1 MRQLLLRLLAA
12 LLLWLPLAL
21 QAAEQ
26 GPYRRIV
33 TLDWGLAET
42 LIGIGV
48 TPIGVADLPN
58 YRRWVGEPTMPAS
71 VQDLGLRTEPNL
83 ELLTQ
88 LKPDL
93 ILITP
98 QFEAA
103 RPWLERIAPV
113 KSLAIYRPDSDPLHT
128 AQQVARELGELSGH
142 QAGAEQLIRDFEQQL
157 AQLREK
163 LANRDLPPFY
173 LVSLIDARHVRVY
186 GSSSL
191 FSSVL
196 RRLGQR
202 NAWQGGDNFWGFSQ
216 TGVEQLAEVPEA
228 ALIHFAPAPL
238 GALQALQQSVLWQ
251 HLPFVEQQRV
261 YAFAPAWQFGGLMA
275 AQHFMR
281 LLEEALLHD

>member
-1 MRQLLLRLLAA
+1 MTRLAARLLVA
-12 LLLWLPLAL
+12 LLLCLPLAL

-26 GPYRRIV
+26 GPYQRIA

-48 TPIGVADLPN
+48 TPVGVADLPN
-58 YRRWVGEPTMPAS
+58 YQRWVGEPAMPAS
-71 VQDLGLRTEPNL
+71 VHDLGLRTEPNL

-113 KSLAIYRPDSDPLHT
+113 KSLAIYRPDSDPLQT
-128 AQQVARELGELSGH
+128 AEQVARELGALSGH
-142 QAGAEQLIRDFEQQL
+142 EAGAERLIHDFEQQV
-157 AQLREK
+157 AQLRQT
-163 LANRDLPPFY
+163 LAGRALPPFF
-173 LVSLIDARHVRVY
+173 LVSFIDARHVRVY
-186 GSSSL
+186 GNSSL
-191 FSSVL
+191 FSAVL
-196 RRLGQR
+196 KRLGQR
-202 NAWQGGDNFWGFSQ
+202 NAWQGGDNFWGFTQ
-216 TGVEQLAEVPEA
+216 TGLEQLAEVPEA

-238 GALQALQQSVLWQ
+238 NVERQLQHSVLWQ
-251 HLPFVEQQRV
+251 HMPFVEQQRV

-281 LLEEALLHD
+281 LLQEALVDE

>member
-1 MRQLLLRLLAA
+1 MTGRVWRGLLA
-12 LLLWLPLAL
+12 LLLCLPLMV

-26 GPYRRIV
+26 GPYTRIA

-42 LIGIGV
+42 LVGIGV
-48 TPIGVADLPN
+48 TPVGVADLPN
-58 YRRWVGEPTMPAS
+58 YRRWVGEPAMPAS
-71 VQDLGLRTEPNL
+71 VHNLGLRTEPNL

-88 LKPDL
+88 LAPDL

-113 KSLAIYRPDSDPLHT
+113 QSLAIYRPGRDPLQT
-128 AQQVARELGELSGH
+128 ATEIARELGELTAH
-142 QAGAEQLIRDFEQQL
+142 QAGAEQLITDFEQQMR
-157 AQLREK
+157 QLRSK
-163 LANRDLPPFY
+163 LAGRALPPFY
-173 LVSLIDARHVRVY
+173 LVTLIDARHMRVY
-186 GSSSL
+186 GNSSL

-196 RRLGQR
+196 KRLGQR
-202 NAWQGGDNFWGFSQ
+202 NAWQGADNVWGFSQ
-216 TGVEQLAEVPEA
+216 AGVEQLAEVPEA

-238 GALQALQQSVLWQ
+238 GALPALQQSVLWQ
-251 HLPFVEQQRV
+251 RLPFVEQQRV

-281 LLEEALLHD
+281 LFEEALVHD